1 MGDGLESRIAV
12 LEAVMPRVETML
24 ASHINETR
32 NSRQTTN
39 EKIDHIAE
47 ALAARENQA
56 KGAVW
61 LWEFLRSS
69 AVFLAG
75 AGALK
80 WFGFLR

>member
-12 LEAVMPRVETML
+12 LEAIMPRVENML
-24 ASHINETR
+24 ESHINETR

-39 EKIDHIAE
+39 EKIDHLAE
-47 ALAARENQA
+47 VIAARENQA
-56 KGAVW
+56 KGAIW

-75 AGALK
+75 IGGLK
-80 WFGFLR
+80 WFGLLR

>member
-12 LEAVMPRVETML
+12 LEAIMPRVETML

-39 EKIDHIAE
+39 EKIDHIAD

-56 KGAVW
+56 KGAIW
-61 LWEFLRSS
+61 FWDLLRSGI
-69 AVFLAG
+69 VFIAG
-75 AGALK
+75 VGGLK
-80 WFGFLR
+80 FFKLLQ